1 MIKRKGNR
9 GMIFDSNKYNINEDI
24 DSHDAYNS
32 MMRFDCFRAF
42 NNAIALTQ
50 ISLAQPIDIEEK
62 INDLMENKEDD
73 EEENKNDPCS
83 TFTLA
88 KKYID
93 YDDLSADNDIMITF
107 DSKYDETPYDIGEAW
122 LKENVVLADDNTSA
136 IRFLS
141 EFLQENN
148 GIKKE
153 KADRDAESMVFGG
166 KLVKD
171 GDYAI
176 LESEGEVKYYVRQ
189 SNRWRLDR
197 DITGK
202 NPDEIT
208 FCNYKPACI
217 KVKQEC
223 KSVDNARDAVEKDL
237 MDEIT
242 KDSARN

>member
-1 MIKRKGNR
+1 
-9 GMIFDSNKYNINEDI
+9 
-24 DSHDAYNS
+24 
-32 MMRFDCFRAF
+32 
-42 NNAIALTQ
+42 
-50 ISLAQPIDIEEK
+50 
-62 INDLMENKEDD
+62 
-73 EEENKNDPCS
+73 
-83 TFTLA
+83 
-88 KKYID
+88 
-93 YDDLSADNDIMITF
+93 MITF

-189 SNRWRLDR
+189 SDRWRLDR
-197 DITGK
+197 DIT
-202 NPDEIT
+202 
-208 FCNYKPACI
+208 
-217 KVKQEC
+217 
-223 KSVDNARDAVEKDL
+223 EKIL
-237 MDEIT
+237 MKLHFVIINQLVL
-242 KDSARN
+242 K